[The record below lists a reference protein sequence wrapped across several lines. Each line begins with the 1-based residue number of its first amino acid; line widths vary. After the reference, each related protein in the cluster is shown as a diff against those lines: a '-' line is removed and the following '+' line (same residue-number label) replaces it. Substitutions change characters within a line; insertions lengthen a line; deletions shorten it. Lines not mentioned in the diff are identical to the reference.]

1 MSVNQSLSLFI
12 PHVFSN
18 ITEERIRAAFESVDL
33 GNVKYVD
40 FVEKTDKN
48 GKNYNTAY
56 IHFNYWHDCETV
68 ANFQSRVVNPD
79 KVARIVYDDPWYWI
93 VLPNTSLKPVISD
106 EEVAWMEQQLP
117 YQGENDKEGLVSADY
132 ARILEERIVQLEE
145 ELSLIRKAHV
155 EVAVKSYINSYYEHP
170 LSQ

>member
-56 IHFNYWHDCETV
+56 VHFNNWYYCETV
-68 ANFQSRVVNPD
+68 ANFQERVLNPD

-93 VLPNTSLKPVISD
+93 VLPNTSLKHVISD
-106 EEVAWMEQQLP
+106 EEVAWMEEQLP
-117 YQGENDKEGLVSADY
+117 YQGENEDKSLVSADY
-132 ARILEERIVQLEE
+132 VRILEERVVQLEKDI
-145 ELSLIRKAHV
+145 SLLKQDKHQNIC
-155 EVAVKSYINSYYEHP
+155 EFSC
-170 LSQ
+170 